1 MVWGDG
7 AVPLGSAAG
16 PVAAWGVGV
25 AVVEA
30 RMKSGIVKKTLT
42 KLALVASVAAC
53 VDAPSEPLAA
63 TAPPNNPLAASFDL
77 LADEQIAANDVER
90 GEEFRWAALS
100 LRAGVTPSVL
110 DVTNNGTREVYDAF
124 VHAVTWSSL
133 TQAVRPPLHRSLV
146 AWRRSGDVLQVLLIG
161 LVSDSAPV
169 LHPYSLR
176 TAAASPVAGATAAY
190 FERGSS
196 NANTAS
202 STWIGISGSAKVAEH
217 PRPATCPSPN
227 DGAKPEGVSCQ
238 LTRFGVA
245 LNVNFART
253 RSRDSRDVDANAPT
267 RRVIAPIQTVN
278 GVRLVFT
285 CATPL
290 STGCR

>member
-1 MVWGDG
+1 
-7 AVPLGSAAG
+7 
-16 PVAAWGVGV
+16 
-25 AVVEA
+25 
-30 RMKSGIVKKTLT
+30 MKSGNVKKTFMA
-42 KLALVASVAAC
+42 LALAASVAAC

-63 TAPPNNPLAASFDL
+63 SAPPNNPLATSFDQ
-77 LADEQIAANDVER
+77 LADEQLAANDVER
-90 GEEFRWAALS
+90 GEEFRWAALA
-100 LRAGVTPSVL
+100 LRAGVTPSAL

-124 VHAVTWSSL
+124 VHAVTWASL

-146 AWRRSGDVLQVLLIG
+146 AWRRSGDVLQVLLVG
-161 LVSDSAPV
+161 LASDSAPV

-176 TAAASPVAGATAAY
+176 TATGGTTSPVAGATAAY
-190 FERGSS
+190 FERGSGT
-196 NANTAS
+196 ANTAA

-217 PRPATCPSPN
+217 PRPENCLSPN

-253 RSRDSRDVDANAPT
+253 RSRDSRDVDANAPS
-267 RRVIAPIQTVN
+267 RRIIAGNTNQTVA

>member
-1 MVWGDG
+1 
-7 AVPLGSAAG
+7 
-16 PVAAWGVGV
+16 
-25 AVVEA
+25 
-30 RMKSGIVKKTLT
+30 
-42 KLALVASVAAC
+42 
-53 VDAPSEPLAA
+53 
-63 TAPPNNPLAASFDL
+63 
-77 LADEQIAANDVER
+77 
-90 GEEFRWAALS
+90 
-100 LRAGVTPSVL
+100 
-110 DVTNNGTREVYDAF
+110 
-124 VHAVTWSSL
+124 
-133 TQAVRPPLHRSLV
+133 
-146 AWRRSGDVLQVLLIG
+146 VLQVLLVG

-176 TAAASPVAGATAAY
+176 TAAGATSPVAGATAAY
-190 FERGSS
+190 FERGS
-196 NANTAS
+196 ATTAA

-217 PRPATCPSPN
+217 PRPEVCPSPN

-253 RSRDSRDVDANAPT
+253 RSRDSRDVDANAPS
-267 RRVIAPIQTVN
+267 RRLIAPSQTVA